1 MRFIFFL
8 LYSVFLFSNELKH
21 TVYFETNKS
30 DVSLIERNRL
40 ISFVEEL
47 NYEDLVSVKIS
58 GFCDDI
64 GSDSYNLDLSLNRA
78 NNIKRSLISNSIS
91 SEKIISVNGKGEIF
105 LEKYSSKNPDVIRA
119 LNRRVEIIFI
129 TKNKKEETFKIEK
142 GSSLVLENI
151 LFLTGYSYLMPSSK
165 KKLDIIYNNIKKDS
179 FSFIIRGHVCCTSGQ
194 KDAIDRATKKRNLS
208 VVRAKFI
215 YNYFLKKGISKSR
228 MSYEGVGNK
237 FPLGGKPEKDRR
249 VEILITSDF

>member
-78 NNIKRSLISNSIS
+78 NNIKRSLISNSIN

-142 GSSLVLENI
+142 GSSLV
-151 LFLTGYSYLMPSSK
+151 
-165 KKLDIIYNNIKKDS
+165 
-179 FSFIIRGHVCCTSGQ
+179 
-194 KDAIDRATKKRNLS
+194 
-208 VVRAKFI
+208 
-215 YNYFLKKGISKSR
+215 
-228 MSYEGVGNK
+228 
-237 FPLGGKPEKDRR
+237 
-249 VEILITSDF
+249 